1 MDCEGTRSNRPS
13 PAPANLREGENQT
26 SQPQEAEEE
35 KRKRKKELGWGGVGE
50 GMGGG
55 LLCLAS
61 LIGFSQESVKT
72 WRRRAYQMF
81 TVHDSLTPLAHKEVS
96 KRGKK
101 RKKEK
106 VPYYL
111 LMADE

>member
-1 MDCEGTRSNRPS
+1 M
-13 PAPANLREGENQT
+13 
-26 SQPQEAEEE
+26 
-35 KRKRKKELGWGGVGE
+35 
-50 GMGGG
+50 
-55 LLCLAS
+55 LCLAS

-101 RKKEK
+101 RKKK
-106 VPYYL
+106 RFLITSSWQTNKKLTRNANTSTVALVALTLKLAQILQKKFRSNFIP
-111 LMADE
+111 